1 MRARL
6 CVAPILVTILYIQRA
21 NLRIVEGTPEKASQ
35 DDDLAFDLAGLEDEI
50 DLPFNADYEFAN
62 LVEYDNEDVEF
73 EDNRNY
79 DEDGIA
85 ELDYDNDG
93 EEDSE
98 IEINFNALKN
108 EDDVLNDDDDGDI
121 DPCLSEPDLP
131 ECTVV
136 GNEDAITL

>member
-6 CVAPILVTILYIQRA
+6 CVAPILVTILCIQRA

-35 DDDLAFDLAGLEDEI
+35 DDDLAFDWAELGDEI
-50 DLPFNADYEFAN
+50 DLPFNENYEFAN
-62 LVEYDNEDVEF
+62 LIEYDNEDVEF
-73 EDNRNY
+73 EDDRNS

-85 ELDYDNDG
+85 ELDYDIDG

-98 IEINFNALKN
+98 IEINFDALKD
-108 EDDVLNDDDDGDI
+108 EEDVLNDEDDEDI

-136 GNEDAITL
+136 GSEDAITL

>member
-35 DDDLAFDLAGLEDEI
+35 DDDLAFDWAGLEDEI

-62 LVEYDNEDVEF
+62 LVEYDNEDVAF
-73 EDNRNY
+73 EDNRNS
-79 DEDGIA
+79 DKDGIA

-108 EDDVLNDDDDGDI
+108 EDDVLNDDDDEDI

-136 GNEDAITL
+136 GNEDAIT

>member
-35 DDDLAFDLAGLEDEI
+35 DDDLAFDWAELGDEI
-50 DLPFNADYEFAN
+50 DLPFNENYEFAS
-62 LVEYDNEDVEF
+62 LVEYDNEDLEF
-73 EDNRNY
+73 EDDRNS

-85 ELDYDNDG
+85 ELDYDIDG
-93 EEDSE
+93 AEDSE

-108 EDDVLNDDDDGDI
+108 GDDVLNDDDDEDI

-131 ECTVV
+131 ECAVV
-136 GNEDAITL
+136 RNEDAIT